1 MSALK
6 PKVATL
12 EIFFE
17 VVELSTQSGQQRRTV
32 GAISGLAFTKLLK
45 IFLRPF
51 LWKVWPNQKK
61 VILKVTKNIWKCHR
75 KLKNYRKNILRSF
88 LNENL
93 ETQNRDQ
100 NQKLS
105 HQGILTEGKRSVQLT
120 SFHKLV

>member
-1 MSALK
+1 MSNCVDKSASFKQGSWQSFLLFFFLLMSALK

-51 LWKVWPNQKK
+51 L
-61 VILKVTKNIWKCHR
+61 
-75 KLKNYRKNILRSF
+75 
-88 LNENL
+88 
-93 ETQNRDQ
+93 
-100 NQKLS
+100 
-105 HQGILTEGKRSVQLT
+105 
-120 SFHKLV
+120 